1 MSRLA
6 AVLVLL
12 LVVLAPVAS
21 AATPQFSEEQL
32 ETEVMCPVC
41 GTRLDLS
48 HSPAADQIRAF
59 IEQKRD
65 AGWTKQQVKDALVAQ
80 FGERILATTPT
91 SGSGLFAWLVPVIAG
106 VAGVAI
112 AVGLV
117 VAWRRRPPRERAGRR
132 CRAARRRGAP
142 SRRRGAAR
150 VRVTLPRQCARTG
163 TPLPASSAARRAAV
177 PNLLWRILA
186 AWPSNC

>member
-1 MSRLA
+1 VRRLA
-6 AVLVLL
+6 ALCALL
-12 LVVLAPVAS
+12 LAVIAPVAS
-21 AATPQFSEEQL
+21 AATPRFSEEQL

-91 SGSGLFAWLVPVIAG
+91 SGSGLVAWLVPLLAAAAG
-106 VAGVAI
+106 VAL

-117 VAWRRRPPRERAGRR
+117 VAWRRRPRGQPAPAAVPLDDE
-132 CRAARRRGAP
+132 ARRRVDDAL
-142 SRRRGAAR
+142 RDFE
-150 VRVTLPRQCARTG
+150 
-163 TPLPASSAARRAAV
+163 
-177 PNLLWRILA
+177 
-186 AWPSNC
+186 

>member
-1 MSRLA
+1 VRRLA
-6 AVLVLL
+6 ALCALL
-12 LVVLAPVAS
+12 LAVIAPVAS

-91 SGSGLFAWLVPVIAG
+91 SGSGLVAWLVPLLAAAAG
-106 VAGVAI
+106 VAL

-117 VAWRRRPPRERAGRR
+117 VAWRRRP
-132 CRAARRRGAP
+132 RGQPAP
-142 SRRRGAAR
+142 
-150 VRVTLPRQCARTG
+150 
-163 TPLPASSAARRAAV
+163 AAV
-177 PNLLWRILA
+177 PLDDEASRRVDDALRDFE
-186 AWPSNC
+186 

>member
-1 MSRLA
+1 VRRLA
-6 AVLVLL
+6 ALCALL
-12 LVVLAPVAS
+12 LAVIAPVAS
-21 AATPQFSEEQL
+21 AATPRFSEEQL

-91 SGSGLFAWLVPVIAG
+91 SGSGLVAWLVPLLAAAAG
-106 VAGVAI
+106 VAL

-117 VAWRRRPPRERAGRR
+117 VAWRRRPRGQPASAAVPLDDE
-132 CRAARRRGAP
+132 ARRRVDDAL
-142 SRRRGAAR
+142 RDFE
-150 VRVTLPRQCARTG
+150 
-163 TPLPASSAARRAAV
+163 
-177 PNLLWRILA
+177 
-186 AWPSNC
+186 

>member
-1 MSRLA
+1 VRRLA
-6 AVLVLL
+6 VVVALL
-12 LVVLAPVAS
+12 LVTMAPVAS

-91 SGSGLFAWLVPVIAG
+91 SGSGLFAWLVPVVAG
-106 VAGVAI
+106 VAGVAL
-112 AVGLV
+112 AAGLV
-117 VAWRRRPPRERAGRR
+117 VAWRRRQQGEPVPA
-132 CRAARRRGAP
+132 AAPLDDDARRRVDEAL
-142 SRRRGAAR
+142 RDFE
-150 VRVTLPRQCARTG
+150 
-163 TPLPASSAARRAAV
+163 
-177 PNLLWRILA
+177 
-186 AWPSNC
+186 